1 MKRLFMH
8 SLVLVLPPVIL
19 AAVYIT
25 ALYIHDMIIISRMTF
40 N

>member
-1 MKRLFMH
+1 MKALII
-8 SLVLVLPPVIL
+8 PPVIF
-19 AAVYIT
+19 AVYIT

>member
-1 MKRLFMH
+1 MKALIH
-8 SLVLVLPPVIL
+8 LCWV
-19 AAVYIT
+19 AAGCIT